1 METEDAKTKEAGKE
15 DYWIEENDGDVLG
28 DVITNL
34 LDTRLGINDDKV
46 YIKVVDHHLEIG
58 SVEIKINR

>member
-1 METEDAKTKEAGKE
+1 MEAKTIKDIEAGEK
-15 DYWIEENDGDVLG
+15 DYWVEENDGDVLG
-28 DVITNL
+28 NAIANL

-58 SVEIKINR
+58 SIEIKFNR